1 MPSRRKVLTQLAA
14 GAAGCALLRTN
25 PTLAAGQTP
34 SITGPITGGHR
45 GYPFAAYADDLGALG
60 YVEEEFFIE
69 GEATRYHPV
78 GELTPDGK
86 WTVEPNGAAPYR
98 TRLLVRR
105 PKIPAPFN
113 GTVVMEWT
121 NVSVGW
127 ELTTLGTI
135 SRDIY
140 RDGFVFVA
148 ASCQRIGLEGYAKD
162 SQGLKVWDPA
172 RYGSLSIPGDSI
184 SFDIFSQVGRAVGP
198 NRSRSGVDPLSGL
211 NVRRVIASGASQ
223 SAARLRTYINA
234 IHPRDRVFDAFMPV
248 IDFGRGAGFDDR
260 VIDPTS
266 PSSMQFAEMMA
277 NATHIREDLDTPVVV
292 VNSETEALSYLATR
306 QPDSDRFRFWE
317 VAGASHAP
325 APNGRYLHRVR
336 VRDGLSGDEPIVG
349 SEVAW
354 HPTADAA
361 LFAIARWL
369 GGGPPPSKQ
378 ARIEVASESPPK
390 IVRDQYGNARGG
402 VRLPEVEVP
411 IAHNQGAATMP
422 GRGFLNGTSEPLPAD
437 VLKQLYPTPDVY
449 VSRVT
454 AAAQAALKAGVI
466 RPGRVEEYIE
476 AAKVVRM

>member
-1 MPSRRKVLTQLAA
+1 MLSRRKALTRLAA
-14 GAAGCALLRTN
+14 GAAGSALLRTV
-25 PTLAAGQTP
+25 PTFAAGQTP
-34 SITGPITGGHR
+34 NITGPITGGR
-45 GYPFAAYADDLGALG
+45 REYPFAAYADDLGALG

-69 GEATRYHPV
+69 GEATRYRPV
-78 GELTPDGK
+78 RELTPDGK
-86 WTVEPNGAAPYR
+86 WAVEPNGTEPYK

-105 PKIPAPFN
+105 PQDPSKFN
-113 GTVVMEWT
+113 GAVVMESI

-140 RDGFVFVA
+140 RDGFVFVT
-148 ASCQRIGLEGYAKD
+148 ASCQRIGLEGYAKG
-162 SQGLKVWDPA
+162 SQGLKVWDPE

-184 SFDIFSQVGRAVGP
+184 SFDIFSQAGRAVGP
-198 NRSRSGVDPLSGL
+198 NRSQSGVDPLGGL
-211 NVRRVIASGASQ
+211 NVRQVIASGASQ

-234 IHPRDRVFDAFMPV
+234 IHPRDRVFDAFMPT

-260 VIDPTS
+260 VLDPTL
-266 PSSMQFAEMMA
+266 PSSAGPAAMMA
-277 NATHIREDLDTPVVV
+277 NATRIRDDLDAPVVV
-292 VNSETEALSYLATR
+292 VNSETETLLYLTTR
-306 QPDSDRFRFWE
+306 QPDSNHFRLWE

-325 APNGRYLHRVR
+325 APNGRYLHRLR
-336 VRDGLSGDEPIVG
+336 LRDGLAGDGPIVG

-361 LFAIARWL
+361 LFAINRWI
-369 GGGPPPSKQ
+369 GGGSPPSTQ
-378 ARIEVASESPPK
+378 ARIEVTSESPPK
-390 IVRDQYGNARGG
+390 VVRDQYGNARGG

-411 IAHNQGAATMP
+411 IAHNEGAVTMP
-422 GRGFLNGTSEPLPAD
+422 GVGSLNGTSEPLPAD

-454 AAAQAALKAGVI
+454 AAAQAALEAGVI

-476 AAKVVRM
+476 AARAARM